1 MPNTEMDGET
11 HDSSK
16 THCPMDF
23 CLGRVDVESSSK
35 YCLGRVDVESCFQCC
50 LGRDNVQTC
59 HKYPWLPELRERL
72 VSPIIGE
79 SLGVTRCR
87 VVRKSSVQ
95 AEKKR
100 KTVAKK
106 VGTKKRTLAVKRTNP
121 VLRKG
126 HPQDVAHPATVEEAE
141 SDANTELY
149 TVTPLREAENPKS
162 PLTETV
168 TMGRDG
174 EQPFYDEDRQGSDS
188 GGFRRIVGWSR
199 HRPVSREVAYGRRSP
214 QTGTRSGVP
223 AFSFRRSEIGT
234 DDTDDR
240 LFDFLTL
247 NTEAET

>member
-1 MPNTEMDGET
+1 
-11 HDSSK
+11 
-16 THCPMDF
+16 
-23 CLGRVDVESSSK
+23 
-35 YCLGRVDVESCFQCC
+35 
-50 LGRDNVQTC
+50 
-59 HKYPWLPELRERL
+59 
-72 VSPIIGE
+72 
-79 SLGVTRCR
+79 

-141 SDANTELY
+141 SDPNTELY
-149 TVTPLREAENPKS
+149 SVTPLKEAANAKP

>member
-1 MPNTEMDGET
+1 LWCMTIYVCGRMPNTEMDGET
-11 HDSSK
+11 HDGRK
-16 THCPMDF
+16 THCPQY
-23 CLGRVDVESSSK
+23 G
-35 YCLGRVDVESCFQCC
+35 LGRVDVESCFKYCLGRVDIESGFEYC

-59 HKYPWLPELRERL
+59 HKYPWFLEDRERL

-214 QTGTRSGVP
+214 QIEHNY
-223 AFSFRRSEIGT
+223 FCWE
-234 DDTDDR
+234 
-240 LFDFLTL
+240 
-247 NTEAET
+247 

>member
-1 MPNTEMDGET
+1 M
-11 HDSSK
+11 
-16 THCPMDF
+16 CI
-23 CLGRVDVESSSK
+23 
-35 YCLGRVDVESCFQCC
+35 
-50 LGRDNVQTC
+50 RDRTC
-59 HKYPWLPELRERL
+59 HKYPWFLEDRERL

-126 HPQDVAHPATVEEAE
+126 HPQDVAHAETVEEAE

-168 TMGRDG
+168 TMGRDCLL
-174 EQPFYDEDRQGSDS
+174 YTSDAADE
-188 GGFRRIVGWSR
+188 
-199 HRPVSREVAYGRRSP
+199 RS
-214 QTGTRSGVP
+214 
-223 AFSFRRSEIGT
+223 
-234 DDTDDR
+234 
-240 LFDFLTL
+240 
-247 NTEAET
+247 